1 MRRKIIVLA
10 SVGIIMGALA
20 LGFVDSEQLRIW
32 AGHLYLVG
40 RYEASKLAQQNPLGN
55 IEHAR
60 ICRGNLDRLQA
71 AKRKIAEMRSTAVGA
86 VTWEEVIAVMY
97 PDKVRRGVTPALVE
111 QLKPRCPS
119 GGTYTL
125 GNIQDLPKCSI
136 GSNNNT
142 DPNDDHL
149 IRH

>member
-1 MRRKIIVLA
+1 MKRKLIIVGVVAIVAGAIFL
-10 SVGIIMGALA
+10 GII
-20 LGFVDSEQLRIW
+20 DRQQLTIW
-32 AGHLYLVG
+32 AEHLYLTG
-40 RYEASKLAQQNPLGN
+40 RYQASKISAPNPTGN

-60 ICRGNLDRLQA
+60 ICRTNLDRIQA
-71 AKRKIAEMRSTAVGA
+71 AKRKIAESRSTAVGA
-86 VTWEEVIAVMY
+86 VTWEEVLAVMY
-97 PDKVRRGVTPALVE
+97 PDKFRRGANPAVVQ
-111 QLKPRCPS
+111 QLMPRCPA